1 MSEKHF
7 IRNILIYL
15 SIALAV
21 AVGAYVLS
29 NFVIWG
35 IDTKYYILLMT
46 VVFCTCL
53 ILHKLGE
60 LKNRK

>member
-15 SIALAV
+15 AIAV
-21 AVGAYVLS
+21 AVAISVFMLSHYVIGWDYCEYYFLLTT
-29 NFVIWG
+29 VI
-35 IDTKYYILLMT
+35 
-46 VVFCTCL
+46 FCTCL

-60 LKNRK
+60 LKGKK